1 MSEEAKQT
9 SSEPLDLIR
18 LLLDEQVYVKL
29 RGARELTGKLQAYDS
44 HCNIVLSDA
53 TETIFDIEEGSDEL
67 KSTTKK
73 SEVLFIRGDSVIL
86 VSSPSDD

>member
-29 RGARELTGKLQAYDS
+29 RGARELTGKLQ
-44 HCNIVLSDA
+44 
-53 TETIFDIEEGSDEL
+53 
-67 KSTTKK
+67 
-73 SEVLFIRGDSVIL
+73 
-86 VSSPSDD
+86 VSISMEI

>member
-1 MSEEAKQT
+1 MSEEPKQT

-29 RGARELTGKLQAYDS
+29 RGARELTGKLQVIQYKLMYDLTNKIS
-44 HCNIVLSDA
+44 
-53 TETIFDIEEGSDEL
+53 
-67 KSTTKK
+67 KQSTTKK

>member
-29 RGARELTGKLQAYDS
+29 RGARELTGKLQVS
-44 HCNIVLSDA
+44 IQW
-53 TETIFDIEEGSDEL
+53 
-67 KSTTKK
+67 KSKNTTLTTTKG
-73 SEVLFIRGDSVIL
+73 I
-86 VSSPSDD
+86 